1 MAGARW
7 NNNGRTRAPRLP
19 PAMAAHGFTVVA
31 GFLIDG
37 PEGSARAPIGT
48 NFVTVEAAAHE
59 CSLDPRCRGFTLSA
73 SHTGRSQAK
82 KKGVRGEGMNE

>member
-1 MAGARW
+1 
-7 NNNGRTRAPRLP
+7 
-19 PAMAAHGFTVVA
+19 MAAHGFTVVA

-73 SHTGRSQAK
+73 SHMQVGRRRKRKACVVK
-82 KKGVRGEGMNE
+82 E